1 MLIIL
6 MASLNIISSLL
17 MVVMNRRKEIALLI
31 SLGASKKHVKQIF
44 FRLGAVI
51 GGSGIVFGVIGAFIV
66 MWILKTFDIISIPAD
81 VYGVSKLPIE
91 LLWSDLLWTIIGA
104 CVIVCLSS
112 YYPAKKASKIDVL
125 QVLRN
130 EYNFRLLCL
139 KIHVFRYNIKF
150 YVLS

>member
-1 MLIIL
+1 
-6 MASLNIISSLL
+6 
-17 MVVMNRRKEIALLI
+17 
-31 SLGASKKHVKQIF
+31 
-44 FRLGAVI
+44 
-51 GGSGIVFGVIGAFIV
+51 

-130 EYNFRLLCL
+130 E
-139 KIHVFRYNIKF
+139 
-150 YVLS
+150 